1 MTAGYSGT
9 PLAKKVGV
17 KPGHRL
23 ALVNAPPA
31 WVIPELPDDVSITA
45 RVPKGGADVVIAFCR
60 ELATVEAHLPAW
72 GEAVFPDG
80 MVWIAWPRKAAGHV
94 SDLGDNP
101 VRALVLPLGL
111 VDVKIAA
118 LSEDWS
124 AMKVVWRKENR
135 TR

>member
-23 ALVNAPPA
+23 ALVNAPPGWA
-31 WVIPELPDDVSITA
+31 IPELPADVTVTA
-45 RVPKGGADVVIAFCR
+45 RIPKGGADVIIAFCR
-60 ELATVEAHLPAW
+60 DLATLAKGIAGW
-72 GEAVFPDG
+72 GESVFPDG
-80 MVWIAWPRKAAGHV
+80 MVWLAWPRKAAGHV
-94 SDLGDNP
+94 SDLGDNV
-101 VRALVLPLGL
+101 VRAATLPLGL
-111 VDVKIAA
+111 VDIKIAA
-118 LSEDWS
+118 LDEDWS